1 LPAELIDGKAIAE
14 SVRKEVAADVERLRR
29 ECGVTPGLAVILVG
43 NDPASHT
50 YVSSKAKM
58 CIKLGMNSIKE
69 TFPADFS
76 EDKLIAY
83 IRELNARQDVHGILV
98 QLPLPAHVN
107 SRHVIMAVDPRKDVD
122 GLHPENIGLLCMG
135 EPRFIP
141 CTPLGICELL
151 RRSNV
156 EVCGREVVVLGR
168 SGLVGRP
175 ISILLSSK
183 NKYGDATVT
192 ICHSRSQNKADICRR
207 ADILIVAIGRK
218 RFVTADMVKPG
229 AVVIDVGTHP
239 PQTDQETFC
248 GDVDFVPV
256 KEVASKI
263 TPVPG
268 GVGPMT
274 IAMLMRNTVDA
285 AFNLSKTP
293 RC

>member
-14 SVRKEVAADVERLRR
+14 SIRQEVAVDVERLKR
-29 ECGVTPGLAVILVG
+29 ECGVTPGLAVIVVG

-58 CIKLGMNSIKE
+58 CIKLGMNSVKDS
-69 TFPADFS
+69 FPIDFS
-76 EDKLIAY
+76 EKELIAR
-83 IRELNARQDVHGILV
+83 ICELNERREVHGILV
-98 QLPLPAHVN
+98 QLPLPAHMN
-107 SRHVIMAVDPRKDVD
+107 SRRVITTVDPCKDVD

-135 EPRFIP
+135 EPRFVP
-141 CTPLGICELL
+141 CTPFGICELL
-151 RRSNV
+151 RRSRV

-168 SGLVGRP
+168 SALVGRP

-192 ICHSRSQNKADICRR
+192 VCHSRSRNLPDICRR

-218 RFVTADMVKPG
+218 RFMTADMVKPD

-248 GDVDFVPV
+248 GDVDFEHV

-285 AFNLSKTP
+285 AFRLSKQL
-293 RC
+293 RG